1 MEKKKYIKPEIE
13 VMELAVEAPMLTGS
27 LVFNDKEFDT
37 SNGGQLSNGYRPG
50 RRGQWGDLW
59 YQGEE
64 K

>member
-1 MEKKKYIKPEIE
+1 MEKEKYIKPEIE
-13 VMELAVEAPMLTGS
+13 VLEIESVEMLAGS
-27 LVFNDKEFDT
+27 LVFNDNEFDT

-64 K
+64 E